1 MVLSRGTFALFYKTK
16 TSSHEKA
23 NWLMP
28 LGDLERV
35 AFKSEQLRKYFP
47 KSYTPRQMS
56 DVILKLLDQWQKK
69 RQRDKA
75 R

>member
-28 LGDLERV
+28 LGDKGDKTNVLSPFYF
-35 AFKSEQLRKYFP
+35 ALR
-47 KSYTPRQMS
+47 
-56 DVILKLLDQWQKK
+56 LALL
-69 RQRDKA
+69 
-75 R
+75 